1 MKTSEFFDIFLSE
14 LEQNKE
20 LWGYYKFL
28 NDKSLF
34 EFRKAYFIQRLDY
47 INRNIIEKNCNIF
60 DIGCGYGTTAI
71 FLAMNGYKVLG
82 STLEFYFEQISRR
95 LDFWKKFG
103 DTSLFTVKYEN
114 LFDDPPTP
122 GEYDFIILQ
131 DVLHHL
137 EPLDKALGIIK
148 KSLKPSGKL
157 LACEENGDNIMNN
170 LRLFLKRGN
179 KRIISIYDE
188 KLKKDILLGNEN
200 IRNIES
206 WEREF
211 QKAGL
216 FIDISGLEYIRLY
229 PPFAINSNNYNAII
243 IKEQNIWRNY
253 PLIKRFFYHGVNF
266 TVNNI
271 LPA

>member
-14 LEQNKE
+14 LEENKE
-20 LWGYYKFL
+20 LWGYYKFH
-28 NDKSLF
+28 NNKSLF

-47 INRNIIEKNCNIF
+47 INRNIVDKNSSIL
-60 DIGCGYGTTAI
+60 DIGCGYGTTAL

-95 LDFWKKFG
+95 VEFWKKYG

-114 LFDDPPTP
+114 LFDDPPIQNA
-122 GEYDFIILQ
+122 YDFIILQ

-137 EPLDKALGIIK
+137 EPLDTALGIIK

-157 LACEENGDNIMNN
+157 LACEENGENILNN
-170 LRLFLKRGN
+170 LRLFIKRGN
-179 KRIISIYDE
+179 KKIISIYDE
-188 KLKKDILLGNEN
+188 KLQKNILLGNEN

-206 WEREF
+206 WKREF

-216 FIDISGLEYIRLY
+216 ILDMSGIEYIRLF
-229 PPFAINSNNYNAII
+229 PPFAINSNNFDDII
-243 IKEQNIWRNY
+243 RKEQNIWRNN
-253 PLIKRFFYHGVNF
+253 PLIKKFFYHGVNF